1 MKMSKS
7 PLTQVTIPAD
17 GSNYTKGRSSK
28 ITEITIHHM
37 AGVLS
42 AEQCGYIFQRP
53 GRNGSSHYGI
63 GNDGKI
69 GNYVDESDT
78 AWTNSNWPS
87 NCRAITIETSNCSTG
102 GDWPVSDSALRSL
115 IKLVADISKRYGIK
129 LVKGK
134 TLTWHSMYASTTC
147 PGNYLRSKIDYII
160 DEANKI
166 NGGQPSPSPTPDYT
180 GIITYQSY
188 NGSWQ
193 PEVNKCDN
201 TDEGYAG
208 LKTIFMS
215 GLRAKPQYGKIFIQS
230 HNLGGSWNEEV
241 SSDDYSSGGYNSYS
255 GILGKPMDMIK
266 IRSTNGFVD
275 YRVLVQ
281 NPKTGKIYWLP
292 WVNSLTTSGTESYAG
307 IPGYKIMG
315 IQMK

>member
-1 MKMSKS
+1 MSKS

-17 GSNYTKGRSSK
+17 SSNYTKGRSSK

-69 GNYVDESDT
+69 GNYVDESNT

-134 TLTWHSMYASTTC
+134 TLTWHSMYANTTC

-166 NGGQPSPSPTPDYT
+166 NGGQPSPSPAPDYT

-266 IRSTNGFVD
+266 IRSTKGFVD

-281 NPKTGKIYWLP
+281 EPNTGKIYWLP
-292 WVNSLTTSGTESYAG
+292 WVRSTTKTGTESYAG